1 MSHKRAFFGRGGDER
16 LDSFRDRDRAPASY
30 AAHKGIC
37 GCGVE
42 TSRRVILGPPGHP
55 ENGWE
60 CSSCG
65 ELRLRFEME
74 QANRDPRRI

>member
-16 LDSFRDRDRAPASY
+16 LDSFRDYDRAPSAHV
-30 AAHKGIC
+30 AHKGIC

-42 TSRRVILGPPGHP
+42 TSSYMTVGPPGHP
-55 ENGWE
+55 ENGWT
-60 CSSCG
+60 CKACQ
-65 ELRLRFEME
+65 ELRLRFEMG